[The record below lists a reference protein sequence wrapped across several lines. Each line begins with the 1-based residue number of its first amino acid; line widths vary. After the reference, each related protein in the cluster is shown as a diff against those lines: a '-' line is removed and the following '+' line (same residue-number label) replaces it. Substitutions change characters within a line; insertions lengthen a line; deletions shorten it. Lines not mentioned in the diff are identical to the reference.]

1 MHKCKKIHT
10 HTHKEEEK
18 NIWKSKKKLN
28 GGMSSVASRFLFF
41 THFQTAIHIYIHKKY
56 LHKATVLEICNNC
69 LCNAFNKLIKKKVYV
84 VLRCISI
91 ILTIDNKN

>member
-10 HTHKEEEK
+10 HTKKKTYE
-18 NIWKSKKKLN
+18 NYKKKLN

-69 LCNAFNKLIKKKVYV
+69 LCNAFNKLIKK
-84 VLRCISI
+84 SI
-91 ILTIDNKN
+91 CGFKMHFHYFNN

>member
-1 MHKCKKIHT
+1 MQENTHT
-10 HTHKEEEK
+10 HTKKKKKTYE
-18 NIWKSKKKLN
+18 NLKKKLN

-41 THFQTAIHIYIHKKY
+41 THFQTAIHKYIYIHKKY